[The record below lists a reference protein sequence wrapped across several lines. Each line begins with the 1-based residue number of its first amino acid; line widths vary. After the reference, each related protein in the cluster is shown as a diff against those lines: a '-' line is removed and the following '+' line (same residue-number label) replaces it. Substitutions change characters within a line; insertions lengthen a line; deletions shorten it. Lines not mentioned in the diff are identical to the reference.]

1 MAKIKVGVNGYGTI
15 GKRVATAVS
24 MQDDMELVGVTKTRP
39 TFEART
45 AVAAGIALYV
55 PAENV
60 EKFDKA
66 GIKVAGTID
75 DLKPTASSL
84 ANPSSGNIFQLL
96 QTQHIV
102 FFVHGFALLSCGRQL
117 FNPVY

>member
-75 DLKPTASSL
+75 DLIGKVDIMVDATP
-84 ANPSSGNIFQLL
+84 GDF
-96 QTQHIV
+96 
-102 FFVHGFALLSCGRQL
+102 GD
-117 FNPVY
+117 